1 MLKRRE
7 RYMRVYSPAT
17 EDSYGEFLGRF
28 PVSISYRT
36 SEEVESDDLVYTNL
50 RLSAYAE
57 RHRSP
62 SGGYRRGMTLEED
75 SGSERYHVLVPV
87 LSGRLWILK
96 LERCMTNGD
105 GEEEANDRIR

>member
-1 MLKRRE
+1 MLKQRE
-7 RYMRVYSPAT
+7 KYMKVYSPSM
-17 EDSYGEFLGRF
+17 EDSGGEFLGRF

-36 SEEVESDDLVYTNL
+36 SEEVESNDLVYTNL

-62 SGGYRRGMTLEED
+62 SGGYRRGMTLEDD
-75 SGSERYHVLVPV
+75 SGLVRYHVLVPV
-87 LSGRLWILK
+87 LSGRLWVLK

-105 GEEEANDRIR
+105 GEEIK